1 MLLRFLANLI
11 SIIFHPLFMVIYT
24 CLLLLYI
31 YDLLPLRDLN
41 YQYLLLS
48 VLLFFSFVL
57 PSFFILIMYRLKLIT
72 DLQLSNRSERV
83 MPYFFTAIFY
93 AFVAY
98 LLYNKN
104 FIDPLIYN
112 ILFFGSIV
120 ILVTAIINL
129 KFKISS
135 HAISCAVVLG
145 MLLHLSFNYNDWNQ
159 LMALNL
165 VIIVTGLV
173 SSARLYLKAHDS
185 FEIITGLAVGMV
197 LGISA
202 PFFIL

>member
-1 MLLRFLANLI
+1 
-11 SIIFHPLFMVIYT
+11 MVIYT
-24 CLLLLYI
+24 CLLVLYV

-48 VLLFFSFVL
+48 VILFFSFVL
-57 PSFFILIMYRLKLIT
+57 PSLFILIMYRLKLIT
-72 DLQLSNRSERV
+72 DLQLSKRSERV

-104 FIDPLIYN
+104 FIDPLIYK

-120 ILVTAIINL
+120 ILITAIINL

-135 HAISCAVVLG
+135 HAISCAVILG
-145 MLLHLSFNYNDWNQ
+145 MLIHLSFNYDDWNQ
-159 LMALNL
+159 LLILNL
-165 VIIVTGLV
+165 VIIITGLV
-173 SSARLYLKAHDS
+173 SSARLYLRAHDS
-185 FEIITGLAVGMV
+185 FEIMTGLAVGTI
-197 LGISA
+197 LGITA
-202 PFFIL
+202 PFVIF